1 MRGFVILGTILTS
14 LVAWLFWA
22 APAKADRYISAVA
35 VVEWQG
41 TGCVVATGPSLG
53 NPYLVGTPS
62 TTCTPGSYGSPRW
75 ARWDQGGYSG
85 QFIGINPIMGANN
98 WISCTLYVNGA
109 VEVTDYAAAGDG
121 TDVTCL
127 RVVN

>member
-1 MRGFVILGTILTS
+1 MRGFLVLGSILAL
-14 LVAWLFWA
+14 LVGWLFWA
-22 APAKADRYISAVA
+22 APNAHARYITAVT

-53 NPYLVGTPS
+53 NPYLLGTPS
-62 TTCTPGSYGSPRW
+62 TTCMGGPPGSVRW

-85 QFIGINPIMGANN
+85 QYIGVNPIMGANN

-109 VEVTDYAAAGDG
+109 IEVSDYASAGDG